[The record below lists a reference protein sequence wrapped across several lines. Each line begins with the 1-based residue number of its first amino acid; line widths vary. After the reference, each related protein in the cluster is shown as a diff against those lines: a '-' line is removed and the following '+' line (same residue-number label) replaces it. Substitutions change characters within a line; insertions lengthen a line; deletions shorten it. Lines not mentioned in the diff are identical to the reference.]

1 MEEWEEVF
9 NEENETET
17 IKMEAEQK
25 ILLKELKIRLAIEN
39 YNKIMDN
46 GIDVNAMRNHGI
58 DETELTNTI
67 NQMLDIFVELEEY
80 EKCADLRN
88 VLEQI

>member
-39 YNKIMDN
+39 YNRIMDN